1 MALSQ
6 GFRVH
11 VSTMQSQELGES
23 VGLFW
28 ETCMCRMLFSPNR
41 NGRQRD
47 PREMRSSEKEAI
59 GASQLVE
66 GGGAV

>member
-1 MALSQ
+1 MKALSQ
-6 GFRVH
+6 GLRVH

-28 ETCMCRMLFSPNR
+28 ETCTRRILFSPNR

-47 PREMRSSEKEAI
+47 PTEMRSSRP
-59 GASQLVE
+59 SLLR
-66 GGGAV
+66 GGRYDV